1 MTNDTRAH
9 KLKISENNILMM
21 QHEIAEFVGFQ
32 TVCRCGPLV
41 LTFTFYL
48 NSAQHTVTYSNSRN
62 GVL

>member
-32 TVCRCGPLV
+32 TMIRFAVVDLW
-41 LTFTFYL
+41 
-48 NSAQHTVTYSNSRN
+48 SR
-62 GVL
+62 LSLFI